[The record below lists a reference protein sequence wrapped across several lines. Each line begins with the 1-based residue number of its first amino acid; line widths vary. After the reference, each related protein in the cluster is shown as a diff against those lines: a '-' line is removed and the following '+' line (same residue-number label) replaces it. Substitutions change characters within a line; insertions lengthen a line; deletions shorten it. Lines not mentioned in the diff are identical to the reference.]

1 MPPNQ
6 IESRSRSARSPA
18 LPTAIT
24 TRPQFASSPAMA
36 VLTSGELAIDS
47 AILRADDFDT
57 APSTMISTSL
67 RAPSPSRATCSARLA
82 SRSEEHTSELQSLT
96 NLVCRLL
103 LAKKKHHNSS
113 L

>member
-47 AILRADDFDT
+47 AILRADAFDT

-67 RAPSPSRATCSARLA
+67 QIGRASCRETVEDTEVQDTSTD
-82 SRSEEHTSELQSLT
+82 RSKYSDLDNVLI
-96 NLVCRLL
+96 
-103 LAKKKHHNSS
+103 
-113 L
+113 